1 MNLKLTA
8 VALAALAVGGALAF
22 TLLVA
27 PLPQQSSQIT
37 GPARSGDLPSSGKAL
52 VGGPFSLVDQT
63 GKHVTDQDFRGRYLL
78 VFFGYTYCP
87 DVCPAALSVISAAID
102 QLGPAGDVITPV
114 LITIDPAR
122 DTPEKMGAYVKS
134 FHPRFLGLTG
144 SAEEVAKAIK
154 AYRVYAKKA
163 PDERNPADYTMDH
176 SSIVYLMGPGGGL
189 VAFSPEITKADALA
203 EQLRK
208 GLAFKG

>member
-22 TLLVA
+22 ALLVA